1 MGASNVINRLVN
13 LASFR
18 ASGGAVLVALL
29 AGCVATPPVDE
40 SGYLIELPEGLAEL
54 AAEGQDIERVRLM
67 EDDCYWYL
75 YEGVVETTMLPILT
89 TDGRLIC
96 NE

>member
-1 MGASNVINRLVN
+1 MIDRITNSTTSRWA
-13 LASFR
+13 A
-18 ASGGAVLVALL
+18 GAVLIAVLT
-29 AGCVATPPVDE
+29 GCVATPPVDD

-54 AAEGQDIERVRLM
+54 AAEGQDIARVRLM

-89 TDGRLIC
+89 ADGRLIC